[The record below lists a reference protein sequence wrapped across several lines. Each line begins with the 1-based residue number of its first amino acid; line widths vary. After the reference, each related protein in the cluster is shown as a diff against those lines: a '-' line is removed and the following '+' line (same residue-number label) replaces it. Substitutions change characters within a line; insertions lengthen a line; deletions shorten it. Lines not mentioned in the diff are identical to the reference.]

1 MIFIDPVFLMQ
12 IGALTT
18 QNVMVD
24 RLSPWAN
31 YVCAPPKEEGVA
43 YQHHFWNPLPE
54 EVCSFLEID

>member
-1 MIFIDPVFLMQ
+1 MQ

-24 RLSPWAN
+24 RLSPWAT

-54 EVCSFLEID
+54 EV